1 MSSNNGELIQAELT
15 AEQVRDLRLMTGK
28 TQEQAAAD
36 LHKKDGAFWRKYES
50 DKKTYRSMPSYYVE
64 LFCLKNNIRYPPF

>member
-1 MSSNNGELIQAELT
+1 MTSKNSELVHPALT

-28 TQEQAAAD
+28 TQESAAVD

-64 LFCLKNNIRYPPF
+64 LFCLKNNIPYPPF